1 MHLQEAVLPSEAEG
15 SAVWR
20 HRNTSHLTAVD
31 SLPPGLPIIAGRIAI
46 MRCAALL
53 LFSLAFVSISTA
65 QGSAAGT
72 PPAAQAPAVTTPAA
86 TVPAN
91 WPTAQFASSKD
102 PSVSKACEL
111 LNQMIRALGGDAYLN
126 IQNSQTE
133 GRTYGFYH
141 GQPSGMGNVYWRF
154 WQWPDKER
162 IELTK
167 QRDVVELFDGDKGY
181 EITYKGTATQ
191 DATEMQDY
199 LRRRNHSLE
208 WVVRKWLPS
217 AKTMI
222 LYDGTAMVERNL
234 ADQVTVM
241 NGDNDSVTISIDSR
255 NRLPVKVAYSWRD
268 PNDREFDDES
278 IIYSNYK
285 LVQGVQTPY
294 STVRNLNG
302 EMSNQRFITSASYN
316 TNLPPATFETK
327 GITYNPTK
335 RPPSK

>member
-1 MHLQEAVLPSEAEG
+1 MRRPA
-15 SAVWR
+15 
-20 HRNTSHLTAVD
+20 
-31 SLPPGLPIIAGRIAI
+31 IIF
-46 MRCAALL
+46 
-53 LFSLAFVSISTA
+53 LFVVASF
-65 QGSAAGT
+65 
-72 PPAAQAPAVTTPAA
+72 APALAQTSPAQPAPSAPVATPA
-86 TVPAN
+86 PAS

-102 PSVSKACEL
+102 QSVSKAYDL

-126 IQNSQTE
+126 VQNLQTE
-133 GRTYGFYH
+133 GRTYAFYH
-141 GQPSGMGNVYWRF
+141 GQPSGMGTVFWRF

-191 DATEMQDY
+191 DETELKDY
-199 LRRRNHSLE
+199 LRRRDHSLE

-268 PNDREFDDES
+268 PSDREFDDES
-278 IIYSNYK
+278 IIFSNYK
-285 LVQGVQTPY
+285 LIQGVQTPY
-294 STVRNLNG
+294 STVRNRNG
-302 EMSNQRFITSASYN
+302 EMSNQRFVTAATYN
-316 TNLPPATFETK
+316 APLPPNLFETK
-327 GITYNPTK
+327 GITYSHGK
-335 RPPSK
+335 QPPK